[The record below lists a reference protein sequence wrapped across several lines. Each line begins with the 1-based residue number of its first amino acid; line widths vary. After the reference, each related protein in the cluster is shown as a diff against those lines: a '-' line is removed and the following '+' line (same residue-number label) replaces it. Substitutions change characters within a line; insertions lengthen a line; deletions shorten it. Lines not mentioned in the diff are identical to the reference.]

1 MDRIEELLTKLTKAE
16 NTGTI
21 TIGAEHKVANATYEQ
36 IYTDPQEVLEV
47 YQSLKRNG
55 WALTELRI
63 EHISMPQFESAF
75 KEEKKEEKKDEKP
88 ERNEDHYRET
98 ILRERDKGREV
109 SCIVAG
115 LRGKK
120 DCDAGEC
127 IDCMDDSMEW
137 LYKEYRENVLKDG
150 RDLKPGTWIMVRDS
164 DDGPWVKRQFMCY
177 INNRFYTV
185 NDGSIPIGK
194 PFAVVDWK
202 QVRLPMEGE

>member
-1 MDRIEELLTKLTKAE
+1 MDRIAELLTQLIMAD
-16 NTGTI
+16 NTCKI
-21 TIGAEHKVANATYEQ
+21 TINAERSNGRETFEK
-36 IYTDPQEVLEV
+36 IYFDPQEALRDYLE
-47 YQSLKRNG
+47 LKRCG
-55 WALTELRI
+55 WELTELGI
-63 EHISMPQFESAF
+63 DHISMPQFESAY
-75 KEEKKEEKKDEKP
+75 KEEKKDEKP
-88 ERNEDHYRET
+88 ERNGDHYCET

-127 IDCMDDSMEW
+127 IECMDDSMEW

-164 DDGPWVKRQFMCY
+164 DDGPWEKRQFMCY

-194 PFAVVDWK
+194 PFAVVDWR
-202 QVRLPMEGE
+202 QARLPEDGE

>member
-63 EHISMPQFESAF
+63 EHISMPQFESAY
-75 KEEKKEEKKDEKP
+75 KEEKKDEKP

-98 ILRERDKGREV
+98 ILREIDKGGEV
-109 SCIVAG
+109 SCIIAD
-115 LRGKK
+115 LRGETECDED
-120 DCDAGEC
+120 DCIEC
-127 IDCMDDSMEW
+127 MERSWNW
-137 LYKEYRENVLKDG
+137 LYKEYHENVLKDG

-185 NDGSIPIGK
+185 NCGSIPIGK

-202 QVRLPMEGE
+202 QARLLEKGE